1 MDNIGNLEE
10 LSTLVFIYE
19 ECGNFK
25 VAHDGGE
32 PTKEILTKRR
42 RQALYSSL

>member
-1 MDNIGNLEE
+1 MDDIGNLEE

-25 VAHDGGE
+25 VAHDDGE